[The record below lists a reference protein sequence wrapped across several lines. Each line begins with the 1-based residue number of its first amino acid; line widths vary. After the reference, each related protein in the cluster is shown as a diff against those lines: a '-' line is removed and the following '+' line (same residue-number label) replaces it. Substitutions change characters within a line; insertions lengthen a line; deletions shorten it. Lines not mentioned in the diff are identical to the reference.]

1 MRTLSPFFQGNYPLF
16 PPEDPENLNLSCE
29 EHRTQNPL
37 TSVPAVASFEDHL
50 ASEQIKMLS
59 FNSGDLDLEYHF

>member
-16 PPEDPENLNLSCE
+16 SPETPENLNPSCE
-29 EHRTQNPL
+29 EQRTQHPL
-37 TSVPAVASFEDHL
+37 TSVPAVTSFEDHL
-50 ASEQIKMLS
+50 ASEQIKTLS